1 MDDNHLRTDMLTNK
15 EIVDQNLELIKTCID
30 CQFSS
35 VKDEYTKQFKDDLF
49 QDLIITLYEYDNNK
63 LNNAYEGNHLNALIS
78 AIIVKSVWSQTSQF
92 YRRYKKFG
100 LRSDEISRLIK
111 KEDGEESD
119 DGGISAED
127 NG

>member
-1 MDDNHLRTDMLTNK
+1 MLTNK

-35 VKDEYTKQFKDDLF
+35 VKDDYTKQFKEDLF
-49 QDLIITLYEYDNNK
+49 QDLIITLYEYDNDK

-78 AIIVKSVWSQTSQF
+78 AIIVKSVWSKSSQF

-100 LRSDEISRLIK
+100 MISDEISGLIK
-111 KEDGEESD
+111 IDNGGENED

>member
-1 MDDNHLRTDMLTNK
+1 MLTNK
-15 EIVDQNLELIKTCID
+15 EIVDANLGLIRTCID

-49 QDLIITLYEYDNNK
+49 QDLIVTLYEYDNEK

-100 LRSDEISRLIK
+100 LRSDEISGIIK

-119 DGGISAED
+119 DGGVSAED